1 MSDGEN
7 GGEAAPDGP
16 LRGRVAIVTGA
27 AKGIGAATALRLAA
41 DGAAVALVDADAD
54 GAAGGAERL
63 RSSGARAIA
72 HVADLADA
80 GERDRIVPAVIELWG
95 RVDIL
100 VNNAATLGAR
110 DTAFDLRAEDWTRVL
125 DTNLT
130 ATAFLSRDAATDMAL
145 RGAGAIINLTS
156 LQERLPLH
164 RHVAYAASKGGISAL
179 TRALA
184 VEFASCGIRVNA
196 VAPGVIDSPS
206 TAQTLLAA
214 ARYGGPGKGAEEAA
228 KARPATLLRRYGRPE
243 EVAGVVAF
251 LASDEAAYITGAV
264 WPVDGGRSLSRY
276 PDPLAV
282 GMTES
287 EN

>member
-1 MSDGEN
+1 MN
-7 GGEAAPDGP
+7 HGEAAQPGR

-41 DGAAVALVDADAD
+41 EGAAVALVDVDSE
-54 GAAGGAERL
+54 GATKIAAQIRT
-63 RSSGARAIA
+63 SGARAVA
-72 HVADLADA
+72 YAADLADA
-80 GERDRIVPAVIELWG
+80 RARDQIVPAVIEQWG
-95 RVDIL
+95 RVDVL
-100 VNNAATLGAR
+100 VNNAATLGDR
-110 DTAFDLRAEDWTRVL
+110 DTAFDLRAEDWSRVI

-130 ATAFLSRDAATDMAL
+130 ATAFLSKDAATDMAR
-145 RGAGAIINLTS
+145 RGDGAIINLTS

-179 TRALA
+179 TRVLA
-184 VEFASCGIRVNA
+184 VEFASRGIRVNA
-196 VAPGVIDSPS
+196 VAPGAIDSPS

-214 ARYGGPGKGAEEAA
+214 AKYRPANGKPAETKV
-228 KARPATLLRRYGRPE
+228 KAATLLRRFGTPE
-243 EVAGVVAF
+243 EVANVVAF

-282 GMTES
+282 GMTEL